1 VSNEVAKFLASMAPV
16 AMALGG
22 EVVTP
27 ANQTASDIPLVWDG
41 EVVGALRTPPLH
53 GAIDRL
59 VEGVVA
65 EIGADFTSLSRED
78 KQRVV
83 RLLDERGA
91 FTMRRAVDQV
101 ADALGVSRITIYN
114 YLNMPR

>member
-1 VSNEVAKFLASMAPV
+1 MSTDVDKFLAAIAPV
-16 AMALGG
+16 AAALGG
-22 EVVTP
+22 VVVAP
-27 ANQTASDIPLVWDG
+27 ADQVASDVPLTWDG
-41 EVVGALRTPPLH
+41 QVVGALRTPPLH

-59 VEGVVA
+59 VEGVVS
-65 EIGADFTSLSRED
+65 EIGADFTALSREE

>member
-1 VSNEVAKFLASMAPV
+1 MTTDVEKFIAALQPV
-16 AMALGG
+16 VVALGA
-22 EVVTP
+22 VIVMP
-27 ANQTASDIPLVWDG
+27 SDQVASDVPLEWDG
-41 EVVGALRTPPLH
+41 TVVAALRIPPLH

-65 EIGADFTSLSRED
+65 EIGADFTALSRED

-83 RLLDERGA
+83 RMLDERGA

>member
-1 VSNEVAKFLASMAPV
+1 MTTDVEKFLAALAPV
-16 AMALGG
+16 CAALGA
-22 EVVTP
+22 VVVSP
-27 ANQTASDIPLVWDG
+27 SQRSAGDIPLVWDG
-41 EVVGALRTPPLH
+41 AVVGAFRAPPLH
-53 GAIDRL
+53 GAIERL
-59 VEGVVA
+59 VEGVVT
-65 EIGADFTSLSRED
+65 EIGADFTGLSRED

-83 RLLDERGA
+83 RMLDERGA

>member
-1 VSNEVAKFLASMAPV
+1 MDDAEKFLA
-16 AMALGG
+16 ALGPVCAALG
-22 EVVTP
+22 AVIVTP
-27 ANQTASDIPLVWDG
+27 AERATGDIPLEWDG
-41 EVVGALRTPPLH
+41 VIVGAFRAPPLH

-65 EIGADFTSLSRED
+65 EIGADFADLSRED

-114 YLNMPR
+114 YLNMHR

>member
-1 VSNEVAKFLASMAPV
+1 VSNEVAKFLASMVPV
-16 AMALGG
+16 ASALGG
-22 EVVTP
+22 EVVTT

-65 EIGADFTSLSRED
+65 EIGADFTSLSREE

>member
-1 VSNEVAKFLASMAPV
+1 MTTEVERFLAALSPICA
-16 AMALGG
+16 ALGAI
-22 EVVTP
+22 VVSPTER
-27 ANQTASDIPLVWDG
+27 AAGDIPLEWDG
-41 EVVGALRTPPLH
+41 AIVGAFRAPPLH
-53 GAIDRL
+53 GAIERL
-59 VEGVVA
+59 VEGIVT
-65 EIGADFTSLSRED
+65 EIGADFTALSRED

-83 RLLDERGA
+83 RMLDERGA